1 MTTERD
7 QQIITETRQWVQD
20 IVIRHNLCPFAH
32 KPFRNDVI
40 RYRLSH
46 ASSED
51 ELVDDLIDELLLL
64 RDADISKVETTILI
78 TPYCLNDFS
87 HYNQFLDVADMLIT
101 QFGLEGTIQVAS
113 FHPDYQFAD
122 LDYDDVRNYTNRS
135 LYPMFHLILEA
146 SIEQA
151 RNSHPDVESIPATN
165 MALLQQIGL
174 EEIKQQQQACKKKEI
189 EHE

>member
-1 MTTERD
+1 MTTGKD
-7 QQIITETRQWVQD
+7 AQIIATTRQWAKD

-32 KPFRNDVI
+32 KPFRNELI
-40 RYRLSH
+40 RYSVSH
-46 ASSED
+46 ATTED

-64 RDADISKVETTILI
+64 RNADTSKVETTLI
-78 TPYCLNDFS
+78 IVPDCFRDFA
-87 HYNQFLDVADMLIT
+87 HYNQFLDVVDMLIG

-135 LYPMFHLILEA
+135 LYPMFHLILEE
-146 SIEQA
+146 SIERA
-151 RNSHPDVESIPATN
+151 RNTHPDVESIPDTN
-165 MALLQQIGL
+165 MALLEQIGL
-174 EEIKQQQQACKKKEI
+174 EEIKRQQQACRKEES

>member
-7 QQIITETRQWVQD
+7 KQIIAETRQWVQD

-40 RYRLSH
+40 RYSLSH
-46 ASSED
+46 ASSD
-51 ELVDDLIDELLLL
+51 DALVNDLINELLLL
-64 RDADISKVETTILI
+64 RDADVSQAETTLLI
-78 TPYCLNDFS
+78 TPHCLNDFS
-87 HYNQFLDVADMLIT
+87 RYNQFLDVADMLIS

-146 SIEQA
+146 SIERA
-151 RNSHPDVESIPATN
+151 RISHPDVESIPKIN
-165 MALLQQIGL
+165 MTLLQQIGL
-174 EEIKQQQQACKKKEI
+174 EEIKRQQQACKKQET